1 MANFPLSLSLETS
14 LNIGW
19 QSIADTGIYDMV
31 VAESSGG
38 AAAQALRALRRAA
51 QLHTERRGTA
61 TAKPGKIVQSAP
73 RAIRGRGTGA
83 AQTDVASQ
91 QSQFSQPT
99 QPASQLPLSQSETVP
114 GWEQFGSQ
122 REAWASMSTQTPS
135 HFPPSSTD
143 ASQRGSQANPNTCHA
158 VLLSQLQRVLGFLA
172 QSFESEEIVAMSLA
186 SPRFQVSRLR
196 SRRWAG
202 EVMSIGKDGRD
213 CPASCQ
219 WVFKSASRVTPTY
232 FAVGAAGVGAASAC
246 LSRHGASLWSKTTCS
261 DAEKRPAWQHPPPA
275 VPTMRERW
283 NEKSPAREKG
293 PSFWRS
299 HGNGQGRYAST
310 RGATAEDHLA
320 QSGTP
325 RASFAEASSAPVPS
339 STLSETLQDQCGFS
353 QRLPWRSLETAT
365 TKPAI
370 DSNSWRAQK
379 QTGERASCLQA
390 VGLAAQS
397 QPLWFSQPVGAPMTN
412 ASQPKWHPLSQPKQP
427 TEQVCPAS
435 LSQPLWAHS
444 QPEATQCSWSG
455 SQGHAEFLA
464 ASGSRAIA
472 MAPETVASMSQAGVY
487 PSRVRSQGRASV
499 NDFPPQAQPNGVA
512 EAAAAL
518 AAALAPLAAAP
529 VQAGEERKRRRYRH
543 KAPPPQECTPIST
556 RSGTG
561 MPQSPLCSAST
572 GRKRDFGLSHAEVL
586 AETATAAI
594 GLSLERLSEEA
605 LTLRKRLL
613 ASAVGPPFRTSA
625 KLVRKGQLGVLHA
638 SKPHRRLYICWTST
652 GLPAVRAVMHWLVQ
666 SRQQMQLWLQLQLW
680 NDYMPQMFRTGF
692 RLALCHLSRFK
703 CSVVHVVASADRGHF
718 ESGAPLFFR
727 RQLVHSCF
735 SV

>member
-1 MANFPLSLSLETS
+1 LETS

-143 ASQRGSQANPNTCHA
+143 ASQRGSQA
-158 VLLSQLQRVLGFLA
+158 
-172 QSFESEEIVAMSLA
+172 
-186 SPRFQVSRLR
+186 
-196 SRRWAG
+196 
-202 EVMSIGKDGRD
+202 
-213 CPASCQ
+213 
-219 WVFKSASRVTPTY
+219 
-232 FAVGAAGVGAASAC
+232 
-246 LSRHGASLWSKTTCS
+246 
-261 DAEKRPAWQHPPPA
+261 
-275 VPTMRERW
+275 
-283 NEKSPAREKG
+283 
-293 PSFWRS
+293 
-299 HGNGQGRYAST
+299 
-310 RGATAEDHLA
+310 
-320 QSGTP
+320 
-325 RASFAEASSAPVPS
+325 
-339 STLSETLQDQCGFS
+339 
-353 QRLPWRSLETAT
+353 
-365 TKPAI
+365 
-370 DSNSWRAQK
+370 
-379 QTGERASCLQA
+379 
-390 VGLAAQS
+390 QS
-397 QPLWFSQPVGAPMTN
+397 QPLWCSQPVGAPMTN

-556 RSGTG
+556 R
-561 MPQSPLCSAST
+561 PQSPLCSAST
-572 GRKRDFGLSHAEVL
+572 GRKRDLGLSHAEVL

-594 GLSLERLSEEA
+594 GLSLERLSEDIGKIGQERAARRAACQQAASEA
-605 LTLRKRLL
+605 LHLLDKHRPACRESCDALAGAVKAADAALAAVAALERLHAPDVQNRLSTCPLPSQPLQMFGGSCGGLGGQGPLRKR
-613 ASAVGPPFRTSA
+613 
-625 KLVRKGQLGVLHA
+625 VRRIDGIA
-638 SKPHRRLYICWTST
+638 
-652 GLPAVRAVMHWLVQ
+652 A
-666 SRQQMQLWLQLQLW
+666 
-680 NDYMPQMFRTGF
+680 
-692 RLALCHLSRFK
+692 
-703 CSVVHVVASADRGHF
+703 
-718 ESGAPLFFR
+718 
-727 RQLVHSCF
+727 
-735 SV
+735 